1 MDFNWI
7 FWLSSFFPSQHLH
20 FHMTYS
26 AGLLPKTNK
35 NLASPL
41 KNDQLWFIVQSRA
54 HKHTHMHPPCVFIE
68 VLMVNPVCYFKLCV
82 PLSAIILS
90 SVINCYN
97 LRSIN
102 INAHVWLPWQWSQC
116 RLAACWQDN
125 RCISTDKWQNQQ
137 AEDGRPASMWP
148 PDEPWSGQKLTETQA
163 GIGITHT
170 TDTLQHRSVM
180 ELTLTR
186 SPHCSA
192 FGFDYDSRR
201 DIFMAQRVS
210 SPVT

>member
-1 MDFNWI
+1 
-7 FWLSSFFPSQHLH
+7 
-20 FHMTYS
+20 MTS
-26 AGLLPKTNK
+26 CDLLCN
-35 NLASPL
+35 
-41 KNDQLWFIVQSRA
+41 RA
-54 HKHTHMHPPCVFIE
+54 HTNTHAHPPCVFIE

-116 RLAACWQDN
+116 CLAACWQDN
-125 RCISTDKWQNQQ
+125 RCISTDKWQNQP

-163 GIGITHT
+163 GIGIIHHRYVTAPLRYG
-170 TDTLQHRSVM
+170 TDPH
-180 ELTLTR
+180 ELTSLQRFMGLTMI
-186 SPHCSA
+186 H
-192 FGFDYDSRR
+192 
-201 DIFMAQRVS
+201 RVTS
-210 SPVT
+210 LWL